1 MVQAVRHKFG
11 LMYKKRMQINDKEEA
26 LIENL
31 DLPYDEL
38 SYKNVIFYTDL
49 EKRLQK
55 CSEKERIIIVEILTH
70 GANDTEI
77 AKQLGVSK
85 QYVNRIKKRIL

>member
-38 SYKNVIFYTDL
+38 SYENVIFYTDL